1 MNQQSI
7 KHAFIINNFEEL
19 ILALKDSDKNIITTS
34 EDAIYYMGLL
44 YIEQMLEL
52 ASKNY
57 EDVYK
62 RFLLNTKDNAA
73 ICHLALK
80 GKIKYIL
87 FTGNEEMF
95 LKLAAIAGNLQK
107 TLYFIDK
114 SKNY

>member
-1 MNQQSI
+1 MNQHDI

-19 ILALKDSDKNIITTS
+19 IFTLKESDKSIITAP

-80 GKIKYIL
+80 GKIKHIL
-87 FTGNEEMF
+87 FTGNKEMF
-95 LKLAAIAGNLQK
+95 LKLAAIAKKLQK
-107 TLYFIDK
+107 TLYFIDN